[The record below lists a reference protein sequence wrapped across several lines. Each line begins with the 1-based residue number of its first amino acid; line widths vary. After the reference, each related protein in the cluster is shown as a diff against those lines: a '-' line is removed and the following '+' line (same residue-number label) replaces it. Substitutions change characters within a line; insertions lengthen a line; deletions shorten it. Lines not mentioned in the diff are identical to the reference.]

1 MPTSREIEPLLEID
15 RNTRKLEVFL
25 AHHTPV
31 LTIADMK
38 RFMPC
43 TINVDPY
50 LRKLIKGQA
59 TAATSAE
66 HQTTA
71 LVHVCIHV
79 HCKPS
84 CT

>member
-1 MPTSREIEPLLEID
+1 MRSVTSKMPTSREIEPLLEID

-59 TAATSAE
+59 TAAALAE
-66 HQTTA
+66 H
-71 LVHVCIHV
+71 
-79 HCKPS
+79 
-84 CT
+84 

>member
-59 TAATSAE
+59 TAAALAE

-71 LVHVCIHV
+71 LVHVHVHV